1 MVIGSAIDMIGEIAL
16 RIGGTNRLFGSLR
29 SNANEILPQLSL
41 LDLGCGHPFFIGAC
55 SSLEMRCKG
64 VDLKDGDTICFSFFI
79 LFDSLFIFHFV

>member
-1 MVIGSAIDMIGEIAL
+1 VVIGSAIDMIGEIAV

-55 SSLEMRCKG
+55 SSLGMRCKG
-64 VDLKDGDTICFSFFI
+64 VDLKDGDTICFSYFI
-79 LFDSLFIFHFV
+79 LFDSQ